1 MPFALQ
7 AILWGVITLSI
18 VVFLH
23 EGGHFLAARAF
34 GVRVHEFMFG
44 LPGPKI
50 GFKRGDTLY
59 GVTAIPFGGYNKIAG
74 MDGDVTNVNL
84 QPVLVAVTQAACPVT
99 AREIAEQFELDEEEA
114 KLILTTL
121 ADWSALACDKGQ
133 KTWSSRFAPEL
144 AGDPDALFTKAKEH
158 TYQALSF
165 PKRAVVLLTGI
176 IINIIFAL
184 LVFTVVLS
192 AWGQQVALNKVA
204 PVAGGPALTAGIAKG
219 DRIIR
224 IDNTTIATFDDI
236 TGAVSRLDP
245 GTRVTVT
252 SVAPGASASARKQ
265 TQIILGRNPGNA
277 KLGYLG
283 IEAIPEYRRLSVP
296 RAFGQSFFYV
306 KMTVQGILGFF
317 TPGKFT
323 ESINNSASVVGIAV
337 IAADAAKTSAVDYAW
352 LVAAISLSLGLM
364 NLLPIPPL
372 DGGKVIIEGI
382 GALRRKPLGLKAT
395 ASVSA
400 VGLLVLVTFMV
411 YVMGHDIFRIVK

>member
-50 GFKRGDTLY
+50 GFKHGDTLY

-74 MDGDVTNVNL
+74 MDGDVTNINL
-84 QPVLVAVTQAACPVT
+84 QPVLVAVTQGARPVSAA
-99 AREIAEQFELDEEEA
+99 EIAEQFALDEEEA
-114 KLILTTL
+114 KVVLDTL
-121 ADWSALACDKGQ
+121 VDWSALSYDKESR
-133 KTWSSRFAPEL
+133 TWSPEL
-144 AGDPDALFTKAKEH
+144 APDDPDALFAKAKEH

-165 PKRAVVLLTGI
+165 WQRTVVLLSGI
-176 IINIIFAL
+176 VVNIIFAL
-184 LVFTVVLS
+184 LVFTVLLS
-192 AWGQQVALNKVA
+192 VWGQQVALNKVA
-204 PVAGGPALTAGIAKG
+204 PVTGGPALAAGIAKG

-224 IDNTTIATFDDI
+224 IEGTKTETFDDI
-236 TGAVSRLDP
+236 ITALSHTKP
-245 GTRVTVT
+245 GQTVTVT
-252 SVAPGASASARKQ
+252 LAPDRQVTLTLAE
-265 TQIILGRNPGNA
+265 NPDDA
-277 KLGYLG
+277 KLAYLG
-283 IEAIPEYRRLSVP
+283 IEAVPEYQRLPLP
-296 RAFGQSFFYV
+296 RAIVQSFSYL
-306 KMTVQGILGFF
+306 KLTVQGILGFF

-323 ESINNSASVVGIAV
+323 ESVNNSASIVGIAV
-337 IAADAAKTSAVDYAW
+337 IAADVVKTSAVDYAW

-372 DGGKVIIEGI
+372 DGGKVVIEGI
-382 GALRRKPLGLKAT
+382 GAVRRRPLSLRAT
-395 ASVSA
+395 TAASA
-400 VGLLVLVTFMV
+400 AGLLLLVTFMV